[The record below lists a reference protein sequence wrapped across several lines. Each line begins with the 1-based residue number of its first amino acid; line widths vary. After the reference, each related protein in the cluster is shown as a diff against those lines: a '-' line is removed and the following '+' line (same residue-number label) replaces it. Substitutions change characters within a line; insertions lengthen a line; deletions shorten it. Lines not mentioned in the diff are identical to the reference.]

1 MAAIKIRSATTAD
14 LDAISRIHYDALVA
28 YHDFYAAFFK
38 KHPREIVPE
47 STRRAFAE
55 PSFTFL
61 VAEENTP
68 NSPEILLG
76 FIRYGVVRSRI
87 EDAAEEK
94 IDAAPL
100 KPSLFARKE
109 HIEPIWE
116 KFSEREKEMDACYEE
131 AVAGQRHFCK
141 PRLCYGQ

>member
-14 LDAISRIHYDALVA
+14 LDAISRIHYDALGA

-100 KPSLFARKE
+100 QPSLFARKE